1 MTQIYKVG
9 TATVTNGS
17 TMVAGTDTGWAVAGV
32 TGGLFIKGGLSVP
45 IESVTTDDTLVLANP
60 WPGAS
65 GTGVYVIQMENA
77 AAASVVGLY
86 DQLRKATI
94 TLSIHSLH
102 PDFVGTLAEIE
113 AWAGGLTPSDTKL
126 VAARLEDGQPAEY
139 YRWGGTELVGP
150 FPIAVPGLPGTDGVQ
165 SSDNSVTDIIALSQ
179 SAYDALS
186 PPNASTFY
194 IVTD

>member
-17 TMVAGTDTGWAVAGV
+17 TTVAGTDTGWEVAGV
-32 TGGLFIKGGLSVP
+32 NGGRFVRNGLSWP
-45 IESVTTDDTLVLANP
+45 IESVPDDETLILAVEYTGP
-60 WPGAS
+60 S
-65 GTGVYVIQMENA
+65 GTGEYWIERENS
-77 AAASVVGLY
+77 AAASVVDLY
-86 DQLRKATI
+86 DRLRQATI

-102 PDFVGTLAEIE
+102 PDFIGTLAEIE
-113 AWAGGLTPSDTKL
+113 AWADDLTPADTEK
-126 VAARLEDGQPAEY
+126 VAARLEDGEPAEY

-150 FPIAVPGLPGTDGVQ
+150 FPIAIPGTPALDGVQ
-165 SSDNSVTDIIALSQ
+165 SSDGSVTDIIALSQ
-179 SAYDALS
+179 SEYDALS

>member
-17 TMVAGTDTGWAVAGV
+17 TSVAGTDTGWAVAGV

-45 IESVTTDDTLVLANP
+45 IESVTDDDTLILALP

-65 GTGVYVIQMENA
+65 GTSVYAIQRENS
-77 AAASVVGLY
+77 AAASVVDLY
-86 DQLRKATI
+86 DRLRQATI
-94 TLSIHSLH
+94 TLSLHSIH
-102 PDFVGTLAEIE
+102 PNAIGTLAERD
-113 AWAGGLTPSDTKL
+113 LLD
-126 VAARLEDGQPAEY
+126 LEPDETEFVFLRMEDDEDAVY
-139 YRWGGTELVGP
+139 YRWLGMVWSDP
-150 FPIAVPGLPGTDGVQ
+150 FPVAIPGDAALDGVQ
-165 SSDNSVTDIIALSQ
+165 SSDGSVTDIIALSQ
-179 SAYDALS
+179 AEYDALS